1 MAKLSKAEAK
11 SHMEACAILAKPGPL
26 TIDETWRVLELWR
39 EDAQHVNSM
48 AGAFFTPAGL
58 AHDLSIFVPGKR
70 ILDLCAGIGAL
81 SFMVSQRLYTEYE
94 SMDLVCVEM
103 NPAYIEVGK
112 RILPQS
118 RWICGD
124 VFNLPPDLGRF
135 DCVISNPPFGATPRT
150 GNGPRYTG
158 RSFEYHV
165 IDISADLA
173 DYGVFIVPQMSA
185 QWLCSGHRDNRKNTA
200 KGYLDFVKQTGLD
213 LEASAVD
220 TALYRE
226 DWHGVSPAVEIVV
239 CDFEEARPKA
249 QAVVLPE
256 STQGEPSGQASLF
269 DFCKPREAA

>member
-226 DWHGVSPAVEIVV
+226 EWHGVSPAVEIVV
-239 CDFEEARPKA
+239 CDFEECRPVAQPVPTKDARLPK
-249 QAVVLPE
+249 V
-256 STQGEPSGQASLF
+256 GEQLNLF
-269 DFCKPREAA
+269 TTEAA